1 MENSNNNNNPLKK
14 KPKDNKPDNRLI
26 LKYTGLAFQMMATLG
41 VAVFAGYKI
50 DQWTGWSFPFF
61 LIILSLIALVL
72 ILRQIIKDTSRNE

>member
-1 MENSNNNNNPLKK
+1 MEDPFSQK
-14 KPKDNKPDNRLI
+14 KPRKKPDNKLL

-50 DQWTGWSFPFF
+50 DQRTGWSFPFF
-61 LIILSLIALVL
+61 LIILSLLALVL